1 MVIGLDSARKQL
13 QWRLIYATFD
23 VDSTGFAGHG
33 CVFCQRSIPLGTEA
47 ATAESYPAAHAQS
60 GDLYSET
67 GAAKGESIV
76 AQTSNIGQHAYRGLD
91 SETARLP
98 YDRRPNRSRW
108 SGLIWQART

>member
-23 VDSTGFAGHG
+23 VDSTGFAGRG
-33 CVFCQRSIPLGTEA
+33 CIFCQRSIPLGAET
-47 ATAESYPAAHAQS
+47 ATAESYAAADAQS

-67 GAAKGESIV
+67 GTAKGESIV
-76 AQTSNIGQHAYRGLD
+76 AQRGNAGQYAHRGLD

-98 YDRRPNRSRW
+98 
-108 SGLIWQART
+108 